1 VNTSTP
7 SPVRHTVPRGVAI
20 AIAVGLMASGAAL
33 PTTPAVAAAAHTVPA
48 TGSTGSTMTV
58 THDTAPARASSTQ
71 LDAIGDLVLRRLVL
85 ADPVAESKWLSGGP
99 IADPAREQAVVDE
112 AVALARQQGVDPA
125 LVSRVVRAQIS
136 ASKVVQRGLV
146 NHWTHEPWTAP
157 TTAPDLSTIRPQ
169 LDAIDTE
176 LVAAVGV
183 VQTLPRDPRCAH
195 LVDAER
201 KRLDVGLDSLHRK
214 GIHVA
219 WAGFCAA

>member
-1 VNTSTP
+1 VNSSTP
-7 SPVRHTVPRGVAI
+7 SPVRRTVPRGATI
-20 AIAVGLMASGAAL
+20 AIAVGLMAAGAVL
-33 PTTPAVAAAAHTVPA
+33 PTTPAVAATARTVTA
-48 TGSTGSTMTV
+48 TGSTGSTMTA
-58 THDTAPARASSTQ
+58 TDDIAPARASSAQ
-71 LDAIGDLVLRRLVL
+71 LDAVGDLVLRRLAL
-85 ADPVAESKWLSGGP
+85 ADPVAESKWLSGKP

-112 AVALARQQGVDPA
+112 AVALAQQQGVDPA

-146 NHWTHEPWTAP
+146 NHWAHDPWTAP

-176 LVAAVGV
+176 LVAAIGSA
-183 VQTLPRDPRCAH
+183 QTVTRDPRCPH
-195 LVDAER
+195 IVDAER
-201 KRLDVGLDSLHRK
+201 KRLAVGLDSLHRK